1 MPDGTCMVC
10 GRIIPE
16 GRHICLSC
24 MGQEMQSFQ
33 PKYYKIVPARGNRK
47 LLRMKQML
55 RKRYFRIVDD
65 CGWVYHIATDNNKM
79 IAANIALLVPHVR
92 SAAEISRE
100 EFEEAQT

>member
-24 MGQEMQSFQ
+24 EGQNEMQTF
-33 PKYYKIVPARGNRK
+33 RRK
-47 LLRMKQML
+47 ESSRA
-55 RKRYFRIVDD
+55 KRYFRIVDD
-65 CGWVYHIATDNNKM
+65 CGWVYYIATDNDKM

-92 SAAEISRE
+92 SAAEITKK
-100 EFEEAQT
+100 EFEEEKT